1 MLLET
6 LKRGL
11 LAHLI
16 KFRFTIIVITCL
28 LLAATATLIGDEYEA
43 LRDPEK
49 TEALETLCQ
58 LPHNAER
65 HIAWGYVGSYR
76 LSPGSTKKRVAF
88 WWDNID
94 HFLSNAPDVKIAEFA
109 SLFTNPTI
117 VAILRQLVEGKKSV
131 ADLAKES
138 GIPESEVKEA
148 VEKLMKAT
156 LVIRTENNLIKPHN
170 DAISFF
176 LNFVSMTT
184 VHLGHIKSDR

>member
-6 LKRGL
+6 LKRGIL
-11 LAHLI
+11 VHLI

-28 LLAATATLIGDEYEA
+28 LLAATATLIGDEYGE
-43 LRDPEK
+43 LRDREK
-49 TEALETLCQ
+49 NEALETLCQ
-58 LPHNAER
+58 LPHDAER
-65 HIAWGYVGSYR
+65 QIAWGYVGSYR
-76 LSPGSTKKRVAF
+76 PSLGSTKKRIAF
-88 WWDNID
+88 WQDNID
-94 HFLSNAPDVKIAEFA
+94 HFLSNAPDVEIAEFA

-117 VAILRQLVEGKKSV
+117 VAVLRQLVEGKKSV

-148 VEKLMKAT
+148 VEKLRKAT
-156 LVIRTENNLIKPHN
+156 LVIRTENNLIEPHN

-184 VHLGHIKSDR
+184 VHLGHTKSEK